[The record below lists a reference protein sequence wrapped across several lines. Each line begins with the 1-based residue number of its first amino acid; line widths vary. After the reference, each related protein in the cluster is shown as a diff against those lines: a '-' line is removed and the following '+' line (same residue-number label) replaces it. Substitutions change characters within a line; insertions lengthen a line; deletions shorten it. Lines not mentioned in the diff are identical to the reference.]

1 MEDNNTSYAGGL
13 MKQILVTHTD
23 LDGAGCAILF
33 KRHYPNIEIRY
44 CDYDTIDE
52 VSKELWNKRD
62 NYDAIYFADIT
73 PNEEYGLKMLEDRR
87 FTLIDHHITRE
98 YLNNAQ
104 HENVIYNTNFCATYL
119 TAKYF
124 GSYISD
130 RQDNRDFILA
140 VDAYDTWK
148 LDSPQRG
155 LGLSF
160 NLLFDYY
167 GMETFVE
174 QFANMRFFN
183 DKEYIILG
191 VLKKIEHDY
200 LAEKLEQGGLRFDK
214 AGTMYFEIYVSERS
228 AHIGLLI
235 DNPDFP
241 ADCQYIKSINLNDRM
256 VGLYSKHFDVSKVA
270 KAHGGGGHK
279 TAAGYTIKFLQ
290 PIYV

>member
-1 MEDNNTSYAGGL
+1 

-33 KRHYPNIEIRY
+33 RRYYPNIEIRY

-52 VSKELWNKRD
+52 VSKELWDKRD

-73 PNEEYGLKMLEDRR
+73 PNDEYGLKMIQDKK

-98 YLNNAQ
+98 YLSSALSD
-104 HENVIYNTNFCATYL
+104 NVVYDINFCATYL
-119 TAKYF
+119 TAAHF
-124 GSYISD
+124 SVHAAD
-130 RQDNRDFILA
+130 CQEHRDFIVA

-148 LDSPQRG
+148 LDSPHRG
-155 LGLSF
+155 LGLSL
-160 NLLFDYY
+160 NLLFHYY

-174 QFANMRFFN
+174 QFADMRCLN
-183 DKEYIILG
+183 DREYIILD
-191 VLKKIEHDY
+191 VLKKLEHNY
-200 LAEKLEQGGLRFDK
+200 LAEKLEQGKVRFDK
-214 AGTMYFEIYVSERS
+214 SGTMYFGVYVSERG

-241 ADCQYIKSINLNDRM
+241 ADCQYIKSINLNDRT
-256 VGLYSKHFDVSKVA
+256 VGLYSKSFDVSKVA
-270 KAHGGGGHK
+270 KMHGGGGHK
-279 TAAGYTIKFLQ
+279 TAAGYEIKFLQ